1 MNENV
6 KKIGLGVVVAIL
18 CALAFYF
25 LYWTKTPVYSAN
37 IIRESIAKHDVVTF
51 EKHVDMDTLYSKG
64 YDDAIIAIDRIEKNG
79 ISTNPFAMG
88 ILQMMKPAIVN
99 ELKART
105 LEEIKGVDNA
115 QSSKNNQATKM
126 AEGLQEKA
134 DVKNADFK
142 DITVVSKENGE
153 AIVALILHN
162 KKFNKDFELRVKMT
176 ELQDGTWKLK
186 EITNL
191 VDFLVEVDKADK
203 ALKAGE
209 KNAA

>member
-18 CALAFYF
+18 CALAYYF

-51 EKHVDMDTLYSKG
+51 EKHVDMDTLYGKG
-64 YDDAIIAIDRIEKNG
+64 YDDAIIAIDRIEGNG

-99 ELKART
+99 ELKAKT
-105 LEEIKGVDNA
+105 LEEIKGVDNG
-115 QSSKNNQATKM
+115 QSSKKNQATKM

-153 AIVALILHN
+153 AIVALTLHN
-162 KKFNKDFELRVKMT
+162 KKFNKDFELKVKMA

-203 ALKAGE
+203 ALRASE

>member
-18 CALAFYF
+18 CALAYYF

-51 EKHVDMDTLYSKG
+51 EKHVDMDTLYGKG
-64 YDDAIIAIDRIEKNG
+64 YDDAIIAIDRIEGNG

-99 ELKART
+99 ELKAKT
-105 LEEIKGVDNA
+105 LEEVKGVDNG
-115 QSSKNNQATKM
+115 QSSKKNQATKM

-153 AIVALILHN
+153 AIVAVTLHN
-162 KKFNKDFELRVKMT
+162 KKFNKDFELKVKMA

-203 ALKAGE
+203 ALRASE

>member
-18 CALAFYF
+18 CALAYYF

-51 EKHVDMDTLYSKG
+51 EKHVDMDTLYGKG
-64 YDDAIIAIDRIEKNG
+64 YDDAIIAIDRIEGNG

-99 ELKART
+99 ELKAKT
-105 LEEIKGVDNA
+105 LEEIKGVDNG
-115 QSSKNNQATKM
+115 QSSKKNQATKM
-126 AEGLQEKA
+126 AEDLQEKA

-142 DITVVSKENGE
+142 DITVVSKEKGE
-153 AIVALILHN
+153 AIVALTLHN
-162 KKFNKDFELRVKMT
+162 KKFNKDFELKVKMA

-186 EITNL
+186 EIINL
-191 VDFLVEVDKADK
+191 VEFLVEVDKADK
-203 ALKAGE
+203 VLRASE
-209 KNAA
+209 KNAS

>member
-1 MNENV
+1 
-6 KKIGLGVVVAIL
+6 
-18 CALAFYF
+18 
-25 LYWTKTPVYSAN
+25 
-37 IIRESIAKHDVVTF
+37 
-51 EKHVDMDTLYSKG
+51 
-64 YDDAIIAIDRIEKNG
+64 
-79 ISTNPFAMG
+79 MG

-99 ELKART
+99 ELKVKT
-105 LEEIKGVDNA
+105 LEEIKGVDNG
-115 QSSKNNQATKM
+115 QSSKKNQATKM
-126 AEGLQEKA
+126 AEDLQEKA

-153 AIVALILHN
+153 AIVALTLHN
-162 KKFNKDFELRVKMT
+162 KKFNKDFELKVKMA

-203 ALKAGE
+203 ALRASE

>member
-1 MNENV
+1 
-6 KKIGLGVVVAIL
+6 
-18 CALAFYF
+18 
-25 LYWTKTPVYSAN
+25 
-37 IIRESIAKHDVVTF
+37 
-51 EKHVDMDTLYSKG
+51 
-64 YDDAIIAIDRIEKNG
+64 
-79 ISTNPFAMG
+79 MG
-88 ILQMMKPAIVN
+88 ILQMIKPAIVN
-99 ELKART
+99 ELKVKT
-105 LEEIKGVDNA
+105 LEEIKGVDNG
-115 QSSKNNQATKM
+115 QSSKKNQATKM

-153 AIVALILHN
+153 AIVAVTLHN
-162 KKFNKDFELRVKMT
+162 KKFNKDFELKVKMA

-203 ALKAGE
+203 ALRASE

>member
-18 CALAFYF
+18 CALAYYF

-51 EKHVDMDTLYSKG
+51 EKHVDMDTLYGKG
-64 YDDAIIAIDRIEKNG
+64 YDDAIIAIDRIEGNG

-99 ELKART
+99 ELKAKT
-105 LEEIKGVDNA
+105 LEEIKGVDNG
-115 QSSKNNQATKM
+115 QSSKKNQATKM
-126 AEGLQEKA
+126 AEDLQEKA

-142 DITVVSKENGE
+142 DITVVSKEKGE
-153 AIVALILHN
+153 AIVALTLHN
-162 KKFNKDFELRVKMT
+162 KKFNKDFELKVKMA

-203 ALKAGE
+203 ALRASE

>member
-18 CALAFYF
+18 CALAYYF

-51 EKHVDMDTLYSKG
+51 EKHVDMDTLYGKG
-64 YDDAIIAIDRIEKNG
+64 YDDAIIAIDRIEGNG

-99 ELKART
+99 ELKAKT
-105 LEEIKGVDNA
+105 LEEIKGVDNW
-115 QSSKNNQATKM
+115 QSSKKNQATKM
-126 AEGLQEKA
+126 AEDLQEKA

-142 DITVVSKENGE
+142 DITVVSKEKGE
-153 AIVALILHN
+153 AIVALTLHN
-162 KKFNKDFELRVKMT
+162 KKFNKDFELKVKMA

-191 VDFLVEVDKADK
+191 VEFLVEVDKADK
-203 ALKAGE
+203 ALRASE
-209 KNAA
+209 KNAS

>member
-18 CALAFYF
+18 CALAYYF

-51 EKHVDMDTLYSKG
+51 EKHVDMDTLYGKG
-64 YDDAIIAIDRIEKNG
+64 YDDAIIAIDRIEGNG

-99 ELKART
+99 ELKAKT
-105 LEEIKGVDNA
+105 LEEIKGVDNG
-115 QSSKNNQATKM
+115 QSSKKNQATKM

-153 AIVALILHN
+153 AIVAVTLHN
-162 KKFNKDFELRVKMT
+162 KKFNKNFELKVKMA

-203 ALKAGE
+203 ALRASE

>member
-1 MNENV
+1 
-6 KKIGLGVVVAIL
+6 
-18 CALAFYF
+18 
-25 LYWTKTPVYSAN
+25 
-37 IIRESIAKHDVVTF
+37 
-51 EKHVDMDTLYSKG
+51 
-64 YDDAIIAIDRIEKNG
+64 
-79 ISTNPFAMG
+79 MG

-99 ELKART
+99 ELKVKT
-105 LEEIKGVDNA
+105 LEEIKGVDNG
-115 QSSKNNQATKM
+115 QSSKKNQTTKM

-153 AIVALILHN
+153 AIVALTLHN
-162 KKFNKDFELRVKMT
+162 KKFNKDFELKVKMA

-203 ALKAGE
+203 ALRASE

>member
-1 MNENV
+1 
-6 KKIGLGVVVAIL
+6 
-18 CALAFYF
+18 
-25 LYWTKTPVYSAN
+25 
-37 IIRESIAKHDVVTF
+37 
-51 EKHVDMDTLYSKG
+51 
-64 YDDAIIAIDRIEKNG
+64 
-79 ISTNPFAMG
+79 MG

-99 ELKART
+99 ELKAKT
-105 LEEIKGVDNA
+105 LEEIKGVDNG
-115 QSSKNNQATKM
+115 QSSKKNQATKM
-126 AEGLQEKA
+126 AEDLQEKA

-153 AIVALILHN
+153 AIVALTLHN
-162 KKFNKDFELRVKMT
+162 KKFNKDFELKVKMA

-203 ALKAGE
+203 ALRASE

>member
-18 CALAFYF
+18 CALAYYF

-51 EKHVDMDTLYSKG
+51 EKHVDMDTLYGKG
-64 YDDAIIAIDRIEKNG
+64 YDDAIIAIDRIEGNG

-99 ELKART
+99 ELKAKT
-105 LEEIKGVDNA
+105 LEEIKGVDNW
-115 QSSKNNQATKM
+115 QSSKKNQATKM
-126 AEGLQEKA
+126 AEDLQEKA

-153 AIVALILHN
+153 AIVALTLHN
-162 KKFNKDFELRVKMT
+162 KKFNKDFELKVKMA

-203 ALKAGE
+203 ALRASE

>member
-1 MNENV
+1 
-6 KKIGLGVVVAIL
+6 
-18 CALAFYF
+18 
-25 LYWTKTPVYSAN
+25 
-37 IIRESIAKHDVVTF
+37 
-51 EKHVDMDTLYSKG
+51 
-64 YDDAIIAIDRIEKNG
+64 
-79 ISTNPFAMG
+79 MG
-88 ILQMMKPAIVN
+88 ILQMIKPAIVN
-99 ELKART
+99 ELKVKT
-105 LEEIKGVDNA
+105 LEEIKGVDNG
-115 QSSKNNQATKM
+115 QSSKKNQATKM

-153 AIVALILHN
+153 AIVALTLHN
-162 KKFNKDFELRVKMT
+162 KKFNKDFELKVKMA

-203 ALKAGE
+203 ALRASE

>member
-18 CALAFYF
+18 CALAYYF

-51 EKHVDMDTLYSKG
+51 EKHVDMDTLYGKG
-64 YDDAIIAIDRIEKNG
+64 YDDAIIAIDRIEGNG

-99 ELKART
+99 ELKAKT
-105 LEEIKGVDNA
+105 LEEIKGVDNG
-115 QSSKNNQATKM
+115 QSSKKNQATKM

-142 DITVVSKENGE
+142 DITVVSKEKGE
-153 AIVALILHN
+153 AIVALTLHN
-162 KKFNKDFELRVKMT
+162 KKFNKDFELKVKMA

-203 ALKAGE
+203 ALRASE
-209 KNAA
+209 KNAS

>member
-18 CALAFYF
+18 CALAYYF

-51 EKHVDMDTLYSKG
+51 EKHVDMDTLYGKG
-64 YDDAIIAIDRIEKNG
+64 YDDAIIAIDRIEGNG

-99 ELKART
+99 ELKAKT
-105 LEEIKGVDNA
+105 LEEIKGVDNG
-115 QSSKNNQATKM
+115 QSSKKNQATKM

-142 DITVVSKENGE
+142 DITVVSKEKGE
-153 AIVALILHN
+153 AIVAVTLHN
-162 KKFNKDFELRVKMT
+162 KKFNKDFELKVKMA

-203 ALKAGE
+203 ALRASE

>member
-18 CALAFYF
+18 CALAYYF

-51 EKHVDMDTLYSKG
+51 EKHVDMDTLYGKG
-64 YDDAIIAIDRIEKNG
+64 YDDAIIAIDRIEGNG

-99 ELKART
+99 ELKAKT
-105 LEEIKGVDNA
+105 LEEIKGVDNG
-115 QSSKNNQATKM
+115 QSSKKNQATKM
-126 AEGLQEKA
+126 AEDLQEKA

-153 AIVALILHN
+153 AIVALTLHN
-162 KKFNKDFELRVKMT
+162 KKFNKDFELKVKMA

-203 ALKAGE
+203 ALRASE
-209 KNAA
+209 KNAS